1 MKVALP
7 SGHEAEL
14 RDQILAGDKR
24 AANAAIEVH
33 MDSEGGRVVSV
44 SMTDNVKYALLTRLI
59 VSWDVGQPPPSMV
72 VDPVGLLDSLPLDD
86 LDALSDAID
95 PLYRRI
101 MGIKDDG
108 RQWGGPKSEGHRR
121 QHFTDW
127 FLGRTGAQCPCE
139 PYLVDWFL
147 VAERY
152 HWTPDQYDALPF
164 EFAELLPDMAAGWD
178 AAVKR
183 ASESSAHR
191 MNGSQDPGRPRYTG
205 GMAG

>member
-72 VDPVGLLDSLPLDD
+72 VDPVGLLDSLPWMTWMPCGMRSTRCIGGSWGSKMTLAAMGRAQKSRSSQA
-86 LDALSDAID
+86 AL
-95 PLYRRI
+95 
-101 MGIKDDG
+101 
-108 RQWGGPKSEGHRR
+108 HRLVPR
-121 QHFTDW
+121 PH
-127 FLGRTGAQCPCE
+127 RGAMP
-139 PYLVDWFL
+139 V
-147 VAERY
+147 
-152 HWTPDQYDALPF
+152 
-164 EFAELLPDMAAGWD
+164 
-178 AAVKR
+178 
-183 ASESSAHR
+183 
-191 MNGSQDPGRPRYTG
+191 
-205 GMAG
+205 

>member
-108 RQWGGPKSEGHRR
+108 DGGESPKVKVIAGS
-121 QHFTDW
+121 TSP
-127 FLGRTGAQCPCE
+127 TG
-139 PYLVDWFL
+139 
-147 VAERY
+147 
-152 HWTPDQYDALPF
+152 
-164 EFAELLPDMAAGWD
+164 
-178 AAVKR
+178 
-183 ASESSAHR
+183 S
-191 MNGSQDPGRPRYTG
+191 
-205 GMAG
+205 